1 MTLIRQLHCYAK
13 SGVIRWDF
21 IREDKSYFARSTQGK
36 QIDFTSATAI
46 EEFYYKMLFDAKY
59 KLPSGKQKFYRGP
72 GPKAQ
77 TATRK
82 RVLVADPW
90 ASELPVDLQLE
101 LAALAVA

>member
-1 MTLIRQLHCYAK
+1 MTVIRQLHCYAK

-21 IREDKSYFARSTQGK
+21 IREGKKYYAKSTQGK
-36 QIDFTSATAI
+36 SIEFNSASAI

-77 TATRK
+77 PVARK
-82 RVLVADPW
+82 RVIVADPW
-90 ASELPVDLQLE
+90 DSQLPLDLQLQ
-101 LAALAVA
+101 LDAVSA